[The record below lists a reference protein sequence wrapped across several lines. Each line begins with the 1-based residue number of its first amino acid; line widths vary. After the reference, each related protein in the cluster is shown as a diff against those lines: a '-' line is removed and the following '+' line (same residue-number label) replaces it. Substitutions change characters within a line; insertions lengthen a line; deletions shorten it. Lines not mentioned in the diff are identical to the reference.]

1 MIPDS
6 VLALR
11 RALHGI
17 PERSDQE
24 QQTMELLI
32 RFLQKHTTLEI
43 HPKKGWFYALH
54 REPEANWTLGVRAD
68 MDAIENSQGALF
80 HGCGHDGHSA
90 ILAGLG
96 LALEGAACG
105 RNVCLVFQPGE
116 ETGTGGARVCEELL
130 REQQVNRILGYH
142 NIPGAPLGTVLL
154 RSGTFACASLGLV
167 IDFTGQQSHAAYPE
181 QGKNPAYL
189 ISGLILQLPALIEQ
203 ITQNQVDRLLLATV
217 VQVKVGERNFG
228 ISAGVGTLALTLR
241 GQRQQDLECL
251 EQCILEWAKKG
262 CEATDMDCRWS
273 RQDVF
278 PDTVNQAEGLDQ
290 VAACLQRAGIPT
302 QLLPEPMRWSEDFGW
317 YLHRIPGVYLGFGA
331 GEACC
336 GLHTDGYEFPDQ
348 LLGPAVTA
356 LKTLAYN
363 L

>member
-1 MIPDS
+1 MIPNS
-6 VLALR
+6 VLELR
-11 RALHGI
+11 HALHEI

-24 QQTMELLI
+24 RQTMQLLI

-43 HPKKGWFYALH
+43 YPKNGWFYALH
-54 REPEANWTLGVRAD
+54 REPGAERTIGVRAD
-68 MDAIENSQGALF
+68 MDAIESSQGTLF

-96 LALEGAACG
+96 LSMEGAECG
-105 RNVCLVFQPGE
+105 RNVCLIFQPGE

-130 REQQVNRILGYH
+130 QELRLDRILGYH
-142 NIPGAPLGTVLL
+142 NIPGVPLGTVLL
-154 RSGTFACASLGLV
+154 RPGTFACASLGLA
-167 IDFTGQQSHAAYPE
+167 ITLEGQQSHAAYPE

-189 ISGLILQLPALIEQ
+189 ISELILRLPKLMEG
-203 ITQNQVDRLLLATV
+203 ITQNQADRLLMATV

-228 ISAGVGTLALTLR
+228 ISAGTGMLALTLR
-241 GQRQQDLECL
+241 GQRQGDLQRL
-251 EQCILEWAKKG
+251 EQGILEQVRQG
-262 CEATDMDCRWS
+262 CAAEGMKCRWT

-278 PDTVNQAEGLDQ
+278 PDTVNRGEIVAQ
-290 VAACLQRAGIPT
+290 VTDCLQWAGIPT
-302 QLLPEPMRWSEDFGW
+302 QRLPEPMRWSEDFGW

-331 GEACC
+331 GENCC

-348 LLGPAVTA
+348 LVKPAVTA
-356 LKTLAYN
+356 LRTLVCG